1 MGWWKVQD
9 TEDLVG
15 DEVFDLV
22 RDAALVVAAEYA
34 RAVGRAPTAREW
46 EHLFL
51 LALYPVE
58 TPEYTVTS
66 YVVNEGKPA
75 TVEIRMEA
83 APPTPPLVDKPG

>member
-1 MGWWKVQD
+1 MGWWKVQG

-22 RDAALVVAAEYA
+22 RDAALAVAAEYE
-34 RAVGRAPTAREW
+34 RAVGRSPTRREW
-46 EHLFL
+46 ERL
-51 LALYPVE
+51 LLMALYPVKTLE
-58 TPEYTVTS
+58 STVTS

-83 APPTPPLVDKPG
+83 APTPSRVDEPG